1 MAENKQLYA
10 TVDGDVVNEITK
22 MSEEENR
29 SLSNMVETLLMEA
42 LVARTGKKIRER
54 KERSKNGN

>member
-10 TVDGDVVNEITK
+10 TVDGNLVNEITELADK
-22 MSEEENR
+22 ENR

-42 LVARTGKKIRER
+42 LVQRTNKKIRER
-54 KERSKNGN
+54 KRRELK